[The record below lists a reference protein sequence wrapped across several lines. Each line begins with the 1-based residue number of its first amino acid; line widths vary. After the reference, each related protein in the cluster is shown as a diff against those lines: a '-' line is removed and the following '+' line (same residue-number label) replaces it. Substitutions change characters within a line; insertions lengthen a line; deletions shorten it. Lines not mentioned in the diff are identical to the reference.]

1 MFGIPRGISVLFSSA
16 NRRRVG
22 LAAAGSVLTA
32 LLEVIGVASVVPL
45 MQLLTGADPDTGL
58 LGRLSDVFG
67 VSSGDQLAL
76 ALAAVVFACF
86 ILKTL
91 VGVAFRWWIAGF
103 LAVQEADTAQALLR
117 RYLAAPYWVHL
128 ARHTAELNRTM
139 SESVAHTYGLVVAG
153 ALAVVTEA
161 ATVTAIGTVLLVL
174 DPVPAAAAL
183 MYFTVA
189 GLVMVRIVNPRA
201 ERVGRSFQEASLEMS
216 LTAWET
222 IQGIK
227 EIRVRRNSALF
238 LDRYRA
244 ARMRYAAARRAN
256 VFLADL
262 PKSVLELTF
271 IGGVAVL
278 VVVAFAQ
285 GNSAATLTTLSLFVA
300 AGFRMLPSLTRI
312 MASLQMI
319 RVGRPG
325 LDLVLADLTDPDLPD
340 VPGDDPY
347 ASTRMPLERS
357 LVVDGAVHRYRG
369 SGTNVLDGVSLDI
382 AAGSSVAIVG
392 VSGAG
397 KTTLIDTIL
406 GLHTPVSGRVL
417 ADGRDV
423 TDDLAAWQRSIG
435 LVPQDVFLIDAP
447 LRANIAFG
455 EPPDLV
461 DEERLADA
469 VHRAQLDAL
478 VAELPEGLESR
489 VGERGSRLSG
499 GQRQRVGIA
508 RALYREPALLVL
520 DEATSALDNETERR
534 VADVLR
540 EVHGR
545 MTVIVVAH
553 RLSTVRQCDQV
564 VFLSGG
570 RVAAT
575 GTFDEVR
582 RQNAEFDHLVRL
594 GNLEAVSTGV
604 DS

>member
-1 MFGIPRGISVLFSSA
+1 
-16 NRRRVG
+16 
-22 LAAAGSVLTA
+22 
-32 LLEVIGVASVVPL
+32 
-45 MQLLTGADPDTGL
+45 
-58 LGRLSDVFG
+58 
-67 VSSGDQLAL
+67 
-76 ALAAVVFACF
+76 
-86 ILKTL
+86 
-91 VGVAFRWWIAGF
+91 
-103 LAVQEADTAQALLR
+103 
-117 RYLAAPYWVHL
+117 
-128 ARHTAELNRTM
+128 
-139 SESVAHTYGLVVAG
+139 
-153 ALAVVTEA
+153 
-161 ATVTAIGTVLLVL
+161 L

-183 MYFTVA
+183 VYFTLA
-189 GLVMVRIVNPRA
+189 GLVMVRVVNPRA
-201 ERVGRSFQEASLEMS
+201 ERVGRAFQEASLEMS

-392 VSGAG
+392 ASGAG

-423 TDDLAAWQRSIG
+423 TDDLPAWQRSIG